1 MAEIHLATA
10 NRLFKQTEP
19 ALSVIPF
26 AHSDLEGIMAHRRM
40 GKKPCG
46 WMQGLDGKTS
56 LDELHA
62 LLDWAPAD
70 RALASVYGAAKGEK
84 AWPPLAMFKAL
95 LLATWYDLSDVMLA
109 VALEDRAS
117 FRRFC
122 GFARDEATPERTAFV
137 RFRRELVELG
147 LDQSLFAAIARDLA
161 KKGATVRKGTLID
174 ATVIGSASKGD
185 RDAAWARHK
194 SRAPV
199 HGYKAHI
206 AADKDTGLI
215 REVETTAANE
225 ADVTIAPSI
234 IPDAPGEVYGDKA
247 YDALS
252 VEMAIKAKGGTSKLM
267 RKGHRWLPAE
277 RLEAHNRPLRPIRSR
292 IEKIFG
298 TWKRS
303 YHFRSMR
310 WIGLAKA
317 KLQVHLAAIAYNVK
331 RFWRLQRA

>member
-1 MAEIHLATA
+1 
-10 NRLFKQTEP
+10 
-19 ALSVIPF
+19 
-26 AHSDLEGIMAHRRM
+26 MAHRRI
-40 GKKPCG
+40 GQEAFRFGAKVERQTG
-46 WMQGLDGKTS
+46 

-62 LLDWAPAD
+62 ILDFAPAE
-70 RALASVYGAAKGEK
+70 RVLAGLYPAAKGEK
-84 AWPPLAMFKAL
+84 AWPPLAMLKAL

-109 VALEDRAS
+109 EALSDRAS

-122 GFARDEATPERTAFV
+122 GFARGEATPERTAFV
-137 RFRRELVELG
+137 RFRRQLVEHG
-147 LDQSLFAAIARDLA
+147 LDQSLFTAIARDLE
-161 KKGATVRKGTLID
+161 KKGAAVRKGTLID
-174 ATVIGSASKGD
+174 ATVIGSASKDD

-194 SRAPV
+194 SRAPA

-215 REVETTAANE
+215 RAVETTPANE

-234 IPDAPGEVYGDKA
+234 IPDAPGEVYADKA

-252 VEMAIKAKGGTSKLM
+252 VEVAIATKGGSAKLL
-267 RKGHRWLPAE
+267 RKGHRWLPAA

-303 YHFRSMR
+303 YHLRAMR
-310 WIGLAKA
+310 WVGLAKA
-317 KLQVHLAAIAYNVK
+317 KLQVHLAAIAYNIK
-331 RFWRLQRA
+331 RYWRMQGA